1 MSYPTKGNGNS
12 PKKECA
18 KAKELHQERDL
29 RLLEMNQQA
38 LARKKQKNKQ
48 TCHQFNNKRECCV
61 LCLAFPMS
69 NKLAMQVRLLFFS
82 HTPNS
87 RSSPLAATRLQ
98 MRQFRY
104 ILYGSFGLCC
114 SLASFFLI
122 CLSYIRR
129 PKIKGN
135 SVPISGRAAL
145 TPFPC
150 LILGEVLANHAPVLG
165 KVPLPMAMKPNWT
178 HTFRVLIMALKP
190 HCRPAAWVRCWEL
203 RLPFRF
209 GLIGMCVGATTSMWT
224 VVAHGE
230 NPRRAICGLYYS
242 YSCSKG
248 QQHTCLYSLCSR
260 QCVQAIVT

>member
-38 LARKKQKNKQ
+38 LVRKKQKNKQ

-61 LCLAFPMS
+61 LCLAFPVS

-104 ILYGSFGLCC
+104 ILYGSFGLRC
-114 SLASFFLI
+114 SLASFFFNLPI
-122 CLSYIRR
+122 IHPQAQDQRELR
-129 PKIKGN
+129 PNQQAGGPHTI
-135 SVPISGRAAL
+135 
-145 TPFPC
+145 
-150 LILGEVLANHAPVLG
+150 
-165 KVPLPMAMKPNWT
+165 PLP
-178 HTFRVLIMALKP
+178 H
-190 HCRPAAWVRCWEL
+190 
-203 RLPFRF
+203 
-209 GLIGMCVGATTSMWT
+209 
-224 VVAHGE
+224 
-230 NPRRAICGLYYS
+230 PR
-242 YSCSKG
+242 
-248 QQHTCLYSLCSR
+248 
-260 QCVQAIVT
+260 